1 MSNGILY
8 RARRFLESRNMSLI
22 DVPIWAVGMFIA
34 FLWALPFLWMV
45 STSFKLPSHVMTKDI
60 EWLPREVTFDNYI
73 KIFEYP
79 VIRWGLNSIIQ
90 AVGSTTLCVLFG
102 AMAGYA
108 LARMRFPGN
117 NLIFVIF
124 LATVAIGIIKG
135 LSKLKRKQVESSR
148 TVLGRGV

>member
-1 MSNGILY
+1 MAGGPLL
-8 RARRFLESRNMSLI
+8 RARRVLESRNMSLVDI
-22 DVPIWAVGMFIA
+22 PIWAIGM
-34 FLWALPFLWMV
+34 
-45 STSFKLPSHVMTKDI
+45 SKLPAHVMTAEI

-79 VIRWGLNSIIQ
+79 VIRWGINSIIQ

-108 LARMRFPGN
+108 LARMKFPGN

-124 LATVAIGIIKG
+124 LASLMIP
-135 LSKLKRKQVESSR
+135 VEVPIR
-148 TVLGRGV
+148 P